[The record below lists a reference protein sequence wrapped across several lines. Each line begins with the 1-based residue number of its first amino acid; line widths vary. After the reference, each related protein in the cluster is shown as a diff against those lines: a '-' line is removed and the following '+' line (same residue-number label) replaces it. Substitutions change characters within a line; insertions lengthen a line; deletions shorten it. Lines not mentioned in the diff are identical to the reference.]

1 LPGRRWGWVR
11 VQMRNWLI
19 RRFGKARLIK
29 YLPCRFDIHDSAGH
43 WVARVGKTL
52 YVRLKPQERQA

>member
-1 LPGRRWGWVR
+1 
-11 VQMRNWLI
+11 MRNWLI

-43 WVARVGKTL
+43 WVARVGKPL
-52 YVRLKPQERQA
+52 YVRLEPQERQA